1 MQKTAPAELM
11 LLFFNNLPKRE
22 LGLDHIK
29 GKDLTCENGIGK
41 ACYSA
46 MRKLQKRKDEPGAQ
60 QEQVEAAEDDE
71 QVEDE
76 ASSSEEGTNMPTK

>member
-1 MQKTAPAELM
+1 M
-11 LLFFNNLPKRE
+11 LLFFNNPPKRE

-46 MRKLQKRKDEPGAQ
+46 MRKLQKRKDDPGAQ
-60 QEQVEAAEDDE
+60 QEHVEPEGDDE
-71 QVEDE
+71 QVEDD
-76 ASSSEEGTNMPTK
+76 ASSSEEAAK